1 MKKEKMV
8 YVVEIKIRNVVNTT
22 REILIHLHRFQMTST
37 WTEGEFDEWGA
48 LSLSPPPF
56 LMELMVL
63 STQFRSPRSEKSF
76 PIFFSP
82 CQYFQCFQ

>member
-37 WTEGEFDEWGA
+37 YVD
-48 LSLSPPPF
+48 
-56 LMELMVL
+56 
-63 STQFRSPRSEKSF
+63 
-76 PIFFSP
+76 
-82 CQYFQCFQ
+82 